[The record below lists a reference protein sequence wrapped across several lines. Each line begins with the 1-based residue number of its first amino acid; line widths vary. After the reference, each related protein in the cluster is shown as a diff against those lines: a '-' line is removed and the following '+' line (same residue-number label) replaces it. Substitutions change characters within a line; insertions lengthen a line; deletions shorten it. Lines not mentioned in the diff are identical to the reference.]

1 MCARDPSKNTSY
13 GQLDSTDLVRHFINL
28 FPYPSC
34 IRDSFGNFVLFND
47 WFARSFLPN
56 QTKPADW
63 LSSLSTNLSLK
74 ILSTEIN
81 SFSDQNC
88 LNTIEGISL
97 GNSHWDL
104 NFNLL
109 INESNPLCLWTFFYH
124 KSSPWS
130 NRNIITTNYHYELI
144 KEFKSSSTELQWKVY
159 VLHVFGISHEIISR
173 VFSLHRG
180 TSRNI
185 VSHIHKH
192 FQVGTKDEL
201 IVIMYESGLAVN
213 LLNEVERIIISY
225 KNGCI

>member
-1 MCARDPSKNTSY
+1 MCVRDRSKNTSF
-13 GQLDSTDLVRHFINL
+13 GQLDSTDLLRYFINL

-47 WFARSFLPN
+47 WFAQIFLTN
-56 QTKPADW
+56 QKKPAGW
-63 LSSLSTNLSLK
+63 LSSLSTDLSLE
-74 ILSTEIN
+74 ILSVEIN
-81 SFSDQNC
+81 SFSDQNH
-88 LNTIEGISL
+88 LNTIECIPL
-97 GNSHWDL
+97 GHFHWDL
-104 NFNLL
+104 NFHLL
-109 INESNPLCLWTFFYH
+109 INESNPLCLWTFFHH
-124 KSSPWS
+124 KSSSWS
-130 NRNIITTNYHYELI
+130 NRNLITTNHHCELI
-144 KEFKSSSTELQWKVY
+144 KEFKSCSTELQWKVY

-173 VFSLHRG
+173 IFSLHRG

-192 FQVGTKDEL
+192 FQVDTKDEL